1 MMAKRIILIMA
12 LAALLGATATEA
24 VTPGKGKK
32 GRRYLRYSYYVEN
45 LQNDKLAVYEEYG
58 YPVHRL
64 REYGYGRIVER
75 WTYYELGLE
84 FTFDENSVL
93 IGTRTFWPE
102 DRRERFER
110 FPGY

>member
-1 MMAKRIILIMA
+1 MAKRIILVMA
-12 LAALLGATATEA
+12 LAALLSATATEA

-32 GRRYLRYSYYVEN
+32 GRKYLRHTYYVEN
-45 LQNDKLAVYEEYG
+45 LQNDKLAIYEECG

-84 FTFDENSVL
+84 FVFDENSIL
-93 IGTRTFWPE
+93 IRTRTFWPE
-102 DRRERFER
+102 DRRERIDR

>member
-1 MMAKRIILIMA
+1 MAKRIIILLA
-12 LAALLGATATEA
+12 LATLLGATATEA

-32 GRRYLRYSYYVEN
+32 GRKYLRYTYYVEN
-45 LQNDKLAVYEEYG
+45 LRNDKLAVYEEYG

-64 REYGYGRIVER
+64 REYGYGRIAER

-84 FTFDENSVL
+84 FVFDEDSVL
-93 IGTRTFWPE
+93 LETKTFRPE
-102 DRRERFER
+102 NRRERIER

>member
-1 MMAKRIILIMA
+1 MAKRIILIMA

-32 GRRYLRYSYYVEN
+32 GRKYLRNSYYVEN

-58 YPVHRL
+58 FPVHRL
-64 REYGYGRIVER
+64 RDYGYGRITER

-84 FTFDENSVL
+84 FTFDESSDLVD
-93 IGTRTFWPE
+93 TRTFRSE
-102 DRRERFER
+102 NRRERFER

>member
-1 MMAKRIILIMA
+1 MFKRIILLVA

-32 GRRYLRYSYYVEN
+32 GRKYLRHTYYVEN
-45 LQNDKLAVYEEYG
+45 LKNDKLAVYEDYG

-64 REYGYGRIVER
+64 REYGYGRIIER
-75 WTYYELGLE
+75 WTYNELGRE
-84 FTFDENSVL
+84 FVFDENSNL
-93 IGTRTFWPE
+93 IETKTFWPE
-102 DRRERFER
+102 NRRERIEL